1 MNAHRR
7 LQVKIK
13 SDAILSLLS
22 QSSEAQ
28 RVYAYLQLTKRF
40 LFQCEN
46 QVTVINLLLHCNPC
60 CFTCNSTP
68 KLLLTLKRAAYASVC
83 HV

>member
-1 MNAHRR
+1 MPAQHFFSNRIGVQSVSWHAAMMNAHCR

-28 RVYAYLQLTKRF
+28 RMYAYLQLTKRF

-46 QVTVINLLLHCNPC
+46 QVTVINLLLH
-60 CFTCNSTP
+60 
-68 KLLLTLKRAAYASVC
+68 
-83 HV
+83 